1 MVDYRRRR
9 GYFNRLLLASNMR
22 SMAGKRSVENDLDIS
37 LWCSI
42 DACLAQS
49 VGAEGC
55 KMARIGWQPGLE
67 KMRDSMG
74 RCSECRVSQ

>member
-1 MVDYRRRR
+1 
-9 GYFNRLLLASNMR
+9 
-22 SMAGKRSVENDLDIS
+22 MAGKRSVANDLDIS

-55 KMARIGWQPGLE
+55 EMARIGWQPGLE
-67 KMRDSMG
+67 KMGDSMG
-74 RCSECRVSQ
+74 EMQCSVSQCPSGFR